1 MIRIFSFAERPH
13 IECFKH
19 YRKSLN
25 RVANFSILRNK
36 YAASTASHM
45 SLPTRTMQSISIS
58 FTILQLARQSLDAP
72 CRILTERGIQV
83 NNPNHTPQP
92 TQATD
97 QKPGQ
102 QQGGGQQGPG
112 QQQSG
117 QSKPGQQQQNVPG
130 KTGQQGD
137 EKKS

>member
-1 MIRIFSFAERPH
+1 
-13 IECFKH
+13 
-19 YRKSLN
+19 
-25 RVANFSILRNK
+25 
-36 YAASTASHM
+36 
-45 SLPTRTMQSISIS
+45 MQSISIS
-58 FTILQLARQSLDAP
+58 FTILQSARQSLDAP

-83 NNPNHTPQP
+83 NNANHTPQP

-117 QSKPGQQQQNVPG
+117 QAKPGQQQQNVPG

-137 EKKS
+137 GKKS

>member
-1 MIRIFSFAERPH
+1 
-13 IECFKH
+13 
-19 YRKSLN
+19 
-25 RVANFSILRNK
+25 
-36 YAASTASHM
+36 M
-45 SLPTRTMQSISIS
+45 SQPTRTMQSRSIS
-58 FTILQLARQSLDAP
+58 FTILQSARQSLDAP
-72 CRILTERGIQV
+72 RRILTERGFQV

-92 TQATD
+92 TPAND

-130 KTGQQGD
+130 KSGQQGD

>member
-1 MIRIFSFAERPH
+1 M
-13 IECFKH
+13 
-19 YRKSLN
+19 
-25 RVANFSILRNK
+25 
-36 YAASTASHM
+36 
-45 SLPTRTMQSISIS
+45 
-58 FTILQLARQSLDAP
+58 
-72 CRILTERGIQV
+72 
-83 NNPNHTPQP
+83 NNPNHTPQS

-97 QKPGQ
+97 QKPGQQQSGGQQGQ